1 MSDPVTHAEIEDVL
15 SSIRRLVS
23 EDSSSEDA
31 APQPAA
37 RLVLT
42 PALRV
47 QEGGRKPAPEPAA
60 PAASSETAAAS
71 GAPEPVLNGVAGRIT
86 ADDAALKDAVPEH
99 AAPEETPGD
108 EPEDAGGLDRA
119 TLAADLAEELAAEP
133 ALAFRHRS
141 GGAAGT
147 PAARTGADPE
157 TGADRQADA
166 AAQPGPAAA
175 EPDAAAGQDAQV
187 AADDGAPWV
196 RPGATLF
203 AAAAGAAG
211 QGEAAAD
218 GAADPSG
225 SAAGRAAS
233 VVRKIAEMEA
243 ARSQDRTAP
252 AAQPHWEPDSKT
264 EAPFASA
271 GPDVIEWRDEPL
283 RQPSA
288 APGRKAPQEPELPE
302 DLTTETARELRRPDA
317 EAAGPGAGRI
327 EALARSSAAEAAM
340 EALEDGLG
348 GAGEAYLDED
358 SLRDLVSSIVREELQ
373 GALGERI
380 TRNVRKLVRREIQR
394 ALAAQDLL

>member
-60 PAASSETAAAS
+60 PAASSETAAAA
-71 GAPEPVLNGVAGRIT
+71 GAPEPVLNGAASRIT
-86 ADDAALKDAVPEH
+86 ADDAA
-99 AAPEETPGD
+99 PEERPAD
-108 EPEDAGGLDRA
+108 KPEDARGLDRA

-187 AADDGAPWV
+187 ATDDGAPWV

-203 AAAAGAAG
+203 AAAADAAG

-218 GAADPSG
+218 GAADSSG

-317 EAAGPGAGRI
+317 EAAAPGAGRI
-327 EALARSSAAEAAM
+327 EALARASAAEAAM